1 MSEVYSYGPYV
12 AEGIYLT
19 VLLSLSALAVALT
32 IGLLG
37 ALGRVAGPKPVAIL
51 VKIYTALFR
60 GIPDIVWLFLFY
72 FGGQA
77 LIQAVWSLFG
87 LRSPAISPLVSGIV
101 ALGLVNGAYMVET
114 FRSAAIAIPAGQ
126 IEAARSLGLKLGRIL
141 RRIVW
146 PQLFRNSFAGVMNNW
161 LGLIKSTA
169 VVSVI
174 GIHDLVSN
182 AKAAGRA
189 TDKPFTFLLISL
201 LIYLVFAAVSE
212 LTLQYLNKRNLA
224 GEWSK

>member
-1 MSEVYSYGPYV
+1 MSDVYSYGPYV
-12 AEGIYLT
+12 AEGVYLT
-19 VLLSLSALAVALT
+19 VLLSLVSFSTALA

-37 ALGRVAGPKPVAIL
+37 ALGRVAGPPPVSGL
-51 VKIYTALFR
+51 VKVYTVLFR
-60 GIPDIVWLFLFY
+60 GIPDIVWLFLIY

-77 LIQAVWSLFG
+77 LIQGVWSLFG
-87 LRSPAISPLVSGIV
+87 ARSPAISPLLAGII
-101 ALGLVNGAYMVET
+101 ALSLVNGAYMVET

-126 IEAARSLGLKLGRIL
+126 FEAARSLGLKLGRIL

-161 LGLIKSTA
+161 LGLLKSTA

-174 GIHDLVSN
+174 GIHDLVSS
-182 AKAAGRA
+182 ARAAGRA

-201 LIYLVFAAVSE
+201 ALYLIFAAISE
-212 LTLQYLNKRNLA
+212 LVLQYWNRRNLA
-224 GEWSK
+224 GDWSK